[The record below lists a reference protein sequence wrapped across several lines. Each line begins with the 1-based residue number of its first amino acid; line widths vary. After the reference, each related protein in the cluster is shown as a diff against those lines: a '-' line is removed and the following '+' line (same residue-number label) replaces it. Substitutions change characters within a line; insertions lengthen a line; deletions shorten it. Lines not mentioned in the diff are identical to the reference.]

1 MHNIRTLVRGVQ
13 YAYYE
18 LVESIMHNKYEL
30 EYSCMYEKY
39 NILCIARSMHSMH
52 IPPYISYTLA
62 NRTLVLASSYSRI
75 GRCISGSLRLLL
87 FPPSLLVDP
96 RSRRLD
102 HPTNTSHDHT
112 TTLI

>member
-62 NRTLVLASSYSRI
+62 NRTLVLASSYSLVLVVI
-75 GRCISGSLRLLL
+75 HPG
-87 FPPSLLVDP
+87 LVDSFSFLRP
-96 RSRRLD
+96 FSSTLD
-102 HPTNTSHDHT
+102 LDVSTILLIPHT
-112 TTLI
+112 TIRPP